1 MSVVLKS
8 PLYALRRNQ
17 VIATIQETF
26 DISSINEEKN
36 LSLITVVGDGMG
48 TAYGTFERVFSSLNG
63 AGIKAR
69 MIDQGSDNLNIMLGV
84 RDEDYNTAV
93 KALYTGMIIS

>member
-1 MSVVLKS
+1 MSIVLKS

-17 VIATIQETF
+17 VLATIQELLG
-26 DISSINEEKN
+26 ISSITEEKN
-36 LSLITVVGDGMG
+36 LSLITVVGTGMG
-48 TAYGTFERVFSSLNG
+48 TAQGTFERIFSSLNG

-69 MIDQGSDNLNIMLGV
+69 MIEQGSDNLNIILGV

-93 KALYTGMIIS
+93 KALYEGMIIS